1 MEQLNWEGIA
11 RTFESIRGKSF
22 DRPFAY
28 LTFGLNYFFHG
39 LDTWGYHL
47 VNFIVHCLSALF
59 LYLFIFHTL
68 HLPRLREKYMDRA
81 GSIALLAAALWATS
95 PIMVTSVTFIVQRMA
110 SMAGMFFIMAMFFY
124 LMGRIAPGIF
134 RTEHDYRA

>member
-1 MEQLNWEGIA
+1 
-11 RTFESIRGKSF
+11 
-22 DRPFAY
+22 
-28 LTFGLNYFFHG
+28 
-39 LDTWGYHL
+39 
-47 VNFIVHCLSALF
+47 
-59 LYLFIFHTL
+59 
-68 HLPRLREKYMDRA
+68 MDRA